1 MALGAVAAEGDFR
14 VALGAVAAEGDGR
27 VALGAVAAEGD
38 GHAALDAVGTALER
52 FSRRPRGDRPGE
64 VIRAEMMAWRRLIDR
79 MELEFSGMVTELAG
93 CDEDEWEGC
102 PSPTAWIKQACRTTG
117 TAAWNALVVG
127 EQAARMP
134 ASARALRDGQIGYA
148 HLALMA
154 RTAAWIGGLPA
165 VAGVPAPRFDEG
177 ALLARARVGS
187 VAELRRDCAH
197 LRHAADPRRFLTEQ
211 VEEVEARFLELK
223 ATEGGA
229 LFLRG
234 YLDTEGGA
242 TLRTAL
248 EPLARPAGVGDGRS
262 RERRFADALVEL
274 AGHALDS
281 GALPQHAGQ
290 RPHLQVT
297 ASLATLRGEP
307 GAPAAELE
315 LGGPI
320 AAETARRLGCD
331 TGVTRVVF
339 GANSA
344 VLDVGRATRVPATAT
359 RRAVQARDRGC
370 VWPGCHRPASWG
382 ELHHLR
388 HWAQGGSTDLAN
400 LVTICRTHHWRVHE
414 GGWRL
419 IRTDQ
424 GTIALPPVAVSP
436 IARPPV
442 APPPVAMPHE
452 TARPIDETPE
462 ARPPVAA
469 PHEHVRPMSKMS
481 VAVPPVAAHEDVRPV
496 SSTPHALPRVTPRPA
511 SAELGTSRAR
521 APDVPPAV

>member
-297 ASLATLRGEP
+297 ASLATSGESLVRRPPSWSWAARSRPRRRAGWAATPGSPGWCSAPTRRSSTWAGRPGCRRPRPAGRSRPAIGAASGPAATVRRP
-307 GAPAAELE
+307 GASSTISAT
-315 LGGPI
+315 GP
-320 AAETARRLGCD
+320 
-331 TGVTRVVF
+331 
-339 GANSA
+339 
-344 VLDVGRATRVPATAT
+344 
-359 RRAVQARDRGC
+359 RG
-370 VWPGCHRPASWG
+370 
-382 ELHHLR
+382 
-388 HWAQGGSTDLAN
+388 
-400 LVTICRTHHWRVHE
+400 
-414 GGWRL
+414 
-419 IRTDQ
+419 
-424 GTIALPPVAVSP
+424 
-436 IARPPV
+436 
-442 APPPVAMPHE
+442 
-452 TARPIDETPE
+452 ARPILPTSSRSAGPITGGCMRE
-462 ARPPVAA
+462 AG
-469 PHEHVRPMSKMS
+469 
-481 VAVPPVAAHEDVRPV
+481 D
-496 SSTPHALPRVTPRPA
+496 
-511 SAELGTSRAR
+511 
-521 APDVPPAV
+521 